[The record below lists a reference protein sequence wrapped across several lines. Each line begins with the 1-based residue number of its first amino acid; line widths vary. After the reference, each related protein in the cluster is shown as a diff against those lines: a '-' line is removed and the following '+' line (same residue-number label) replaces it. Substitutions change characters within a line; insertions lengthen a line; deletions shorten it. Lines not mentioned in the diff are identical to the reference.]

1 MKGGEIGMT
10 EYQMLTVMIAFGS
23 LVAAVIFGLLTIF
36 IAILNLLKKK

>member
-10 EYQMLTVMIAFGS
+10 EFQSLTVMIAFGA
-23 LVAAVIFGLLTIF
+23 LVASIIFGLLTVF